1 MKKLLLVIFTTIIS
15 NNVLADCSKGN
26 VYEDLACY
34 EKQIKQDK
42 TKMNKV
48 YQTLNQ
54 SLDSE
59 GQKQLE
65 LSQKAWLAYRE
76 AQCEGLMGYYGSQA
90 QGAGAALI
98 QSSCLSEKLSERL
111 NELKELAE

>member
-1 MKKLLLVIFTTIIS
+1 MKKLLIVIFAATFS
-15 NNVLADCSKGN
+15 QFALADCNKGN

-42 TKMNKV
+42 VKLNKT
-48 YQTLNQ
+48 YEALSK

-90 QGAGAALI
+90 QGAGYALI
-98 QSSCLSEKLSERL
+98 QRSCISEKLSERL
-111 NELKELAE
+111 AELKQLAE